1 MNHPL
6 NHPSRRDV
14 LRGTLAT
21 ITTGATTL
29 LNVEPSAA
37 RSAITD
43 VAGIKVGHFTDTR
56 RPTGVTVILTENG
69 ATAGVDVRGAAPGT
83 RETDLLDPQNLVQ
96 QVHAIM
102 LAGGSAFGLDA
113 ATGVVRWLEE
123 HGFGYPTGVALVP
136 IVPAAILFDLPV
148 GDAKIRPDA
157 AAGYKASEA
166 ASTKTP
172 EEGNVGAGA
181 GATVGKL
188 LGGNRAMKGGLGTA
202 SVKVTDGKT
211 GKSVTVGAIVAVN
224 AMGDVNDPATGK
236 LIAGARTAD
245 GKKIMGTMNAIL
257 RGEPLTS
264 LLGGTATTIGVV
276 ATDAQL
282 DKAQCRKVAQMAHD
296 GLARTINPSHTMYDG
311 DTLFA
316 LATGKSGQ
324 AGNVTLIGALAAE
337 AMAQAVVRAVKAA
350 KGIPGWPSA
359 NELG

>member
-1 MNHPL
+1 MSNHQPA
-6 NHPSRRDV
+6 RRDV
-14 LRGTLAT
+14 LRGALAVT
-21 ITTGATTL
+21 ATTMF
-29 LNVEPSAA
+29 NVEPPAA

-56 RPTGVTVILTENG
+56 RPTGVTVILTETG

-96 QVHAIM
+96 QVHAVM

-123 HGFGYPTGVALVP
+123 HGFGYPTSFAKVP
-136 IVPAAILFDLPV
+136 IVPAAILYDLGV

-157 AAGYKASEA
+157 AMGFKACEA
-166 ASTKTP
+166 ATTQP
-172 EEGNVGAGA
+172 PAEGNVGAGA
-181 GATVGKL
+181 GAVVGKFF
-188 LGGNRAMKGGLGTA
+188 GMNRAMKGGLGTA
-202 SVKVTDGKT
+202 SIKITDSKS

-224 AMGDVNDPATGK
+224 AMGDVLDPAPGK
-236 LIAGARTAD
+236 WLAGARTPD
-245 GKKIMGTMNAIL
+245 GKKILGTMPAIL
-257 RGEPLTS
+257 RGEPLS
-264 LLGGTATTIGVV
+264 VLLGGAASTIGAV

-296 GLARTINPSHTMYDG
+296 GLARTINPIHTMYDG

-337 AMAQAVVRAVKAA
+337 AMAQAVLRAVKAA
-350 KGIPGWPSA
+350 KGLPGWPSA
-359 NELG
+359 TEL

>member
-1 MNHPL
+1 M

-21 ITTGATTL
+21 MTTGAATM
-29 LNVEPSAA
+29 LNVEPSTA

-43 VAGIKVGHFTDTR
+43 VAGLKVGHFTDTR
-56 RPTGVTVILTENG
+56 RPTGVTIILTENG

-102 LAGGSAFGLDA
+102 LAGGSAFGLEA

-123 HGFGYPTGVALVP
+123 HGFGYPTGFANVP
-136 IVPAAILFDLPV
+136 IVPAAILYDLGV

-157 AAGYKASEA
+157 AMGFKACEA
-166 ASTKTP
+166 ASRQPP
-172 EEGNVGAGA
+172 EEGNVGAGT
-181 GATVGKL
+181 GAVVGKFF
-188 LGGNRAMKGGLGTA
+188 GMNRAMKGGLGTA
-202 SVKVTDGKT
+202 SVKVVDGKS
-211 GKSVTVGAIVAVN
+211 GKTVTVGAIVAVN
-224 AMGDVNDPATGK
+224 AMGDVLDPVINK

-282 DKAQCRKVAQMAHD
+282 DKAQCRKAAQMAHD

-337 AMAQAVVRAVKAA
+337 AMAQAVVRAIQAA
-350 KGIPGWPSA
+350 KAIAGIPSA
-359 NELG
+359 NEVK